1 MEPTLHKTTQ
11 DEYTLFFHMEGE
23 KAERHG
29 YIGYLRADY
38 GRSGREFHTS
48 WFDSQPGLKTQ
59 AFRDEFDGIINYLR
73 DASIH
78 PVEGPDIFRFN
89 CLQTMRSTNFPVMDS
104 DVRFKIVTGGYS
116 YYFRCQPR
124 VNDYNLY
131 CMCFDNRFLLP
142 EMEKLLALPRKCF
155 SIHPET
161 GERLLL
167 RRGMNT
173 MERFSN
179 IEGPEELRR
188 SVDRDNAR
196 WGVTPAQ
203 EAEMLKRALEGHGA
217 PEATPRKKQKSE
229 KEAR

>member
-1 MEPTLHKTTQ
+1 MEPILQKTTQ

-23 KAERHG
+23 KAQRHG

-38 GRSGREFHTS
+38 GRSGREFWVT
-48 WFDSQPGLKTQ
+48 WFDSLPSLKTQ
-59 AFRDEFDGIINYLR
+59 AFRDEFDGIITYLR
-73 DASIH
+73 DASQH
-78 PVEGPDIFRFN
+78 PVEGPDAFKFH
-89 CLQTMRSTNFPVMDS
+89 CLQNMRSINFPVMDS
-104 DVRFKIVTGGYS
+104 DVRFKIVTEGFS

-124 VNDYNLY
+124 VSDYNLY
-131 CMCFDNRFLLP
+131 CMAYDNRFLLP
-142 EMEKLLALPRKCF
+142 ELERVYALPRKCF

-161 GERLLL
+161 GERLLI

-179 IEGPEELRR
+179 IEDPEELRR
-188 SVDRDNAR
+188 SVDQDNAR

-203 EAEMLKRALEGHGA
+203 EAEMLKRVLEGHGV
-217 PEATPRKKQKSE
+217 PDATPRKKQKNE